1 MDIIVSTLSYISL
14 NKKIIK
20 DVVQRNLLTNEL
32 RVGELHST
40 IDIIK
45 IF

>member
-1 MDIIVSTLSYISL
+1 MDIIVSTLSYVSL
-14 NKKIIK
+14 KKIIK

-40 IDIIK
+40 VYIIK